1 MTNYNFGGRVS
12 SNGES
17 LMTSSEV
24 SSNINKAIYDLQLGG
39 GVNLLDGTLDF
50 SGDKWGNRQN

>member
-39 GVNLLDGTLDF
+39 GG
-50 SGDKWGNRQN
+50 